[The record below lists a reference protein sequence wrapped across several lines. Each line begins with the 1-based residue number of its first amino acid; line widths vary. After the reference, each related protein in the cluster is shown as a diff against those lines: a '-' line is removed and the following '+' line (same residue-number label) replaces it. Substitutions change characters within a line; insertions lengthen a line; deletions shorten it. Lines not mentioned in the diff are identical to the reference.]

1 MRHRWIALALSVGAL
16 ALAAAGCGGDDGGG
30 TAEGS
35 EDVTGSISVMAIW
48 GGDEQASFQ
57 AVIDGFTE
65 LYPNVDVKYTS
76 GGDNLAPL
84 LSTAVEGGNPPDI
97 AAVGQPG
104 LMADFAAKDA
114 IQPIDDLRDQ
124 IVDNFGESVADV
136 GAIDGTQYGVMFK
149 GANKSTVWYN
159 VADFEEAGVEP
170 PETWEELQ
178 ETASTLKAAGIT
190 PYSVGVDVG
199 WPISD
204 LFENVYIRTAGVEMY
219 DQLTKHEIPWT
230 DQSVKDALAVM
241 ANIVGESDNMAGGTE
256 ESLQTEMPASVAKV
270 FSEEPEAAMVVIGD
284 FAPGVTET
292 TLEPETGFNVFTFP
306 SVEGSEPAVVGG
318 GDIFVQFKDS
328 PAADA
333 FMEYLTTPEAAE
345 IWARARWV
353 LVAEQEPRH
362 GRLSGRDHP
371 GDGRCARRGGG
382 LPLRHVRPAAV
393 GVRWNAGAGP
403 LQGVHRLR
411 REPGRH
417 RRHHAADGDRSGEGV
432 RRESIGRI
440 R

>member
-57 AVIDGFTE
+57 AVIDGFNE

-114 IQPIDDLRDQ
+114 IQPIDDLRDP

-241 ANIVGESDNMAGGTE
+241 ADIVGESDNMAGGTE

-270 FSEEPEAAMVVIGD
+270 FSDEPEAAMVVIGD

-333 FMEYLTTPEAAE
+333 FLEYLTTPEAAE
-345 IWARARWV
+345 IWA
-353 LVAEQEPRH
+353 E
-362 GRLSGRDHP
+362 
-371 GDGRCARRGGG
+371 RGGFSSPNKN
-382 LPLRHVRPAAV
+382 LDTDVYPDEITRTT
-393 GVRWNAGAGP
+393 AGALGEAEVFRFDMSD
-403 LQGVHRLR
+403 LQPSAFGGT
-411 REPGRH
+411 PGQGLFKAFTDFVANPDDIDGITQQMEAE
-417 RRHHAADGDRSGEGV
+417 AAKAFG
-432 RRESIGRI
+432 
-440 R
+440 